1 MVLGRARNHSIRLL
15 PLDERWFADLGC
27 RLERVLLIRLGLL
40 AQITLRIAIVFG
52 AFVEA
57 L

>member
-1 MVLGRARNHSIRLL
+1 MLSRARNHSIRLL